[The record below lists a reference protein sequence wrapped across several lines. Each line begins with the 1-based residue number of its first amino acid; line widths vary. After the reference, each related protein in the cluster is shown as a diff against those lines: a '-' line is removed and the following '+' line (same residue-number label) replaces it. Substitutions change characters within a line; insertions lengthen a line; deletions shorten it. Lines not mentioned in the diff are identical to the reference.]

1 MVISFKNILRNYA
14 CCCCIIMDK
23 RNTLF
28 KLINFKL
35 FSSHP
40 TNFYITIHLVY
51 THTYLNFIRNYI
63 DQDYFGQVLIDM
75 PARILDDPIPPADFP
90 MELLDE
96 LELVPPV
103 VERRTCDLV
112 ISGVS
117 CRLPESEN
125 MEEFEQHLMNG
136 EDMVTE
142 DDRRWQPGK

>member
-40 TNFYITIHLVY
+40 TNIYITIHLVY

-125 MEEFEQHLMNG
+125 MEEFEQHLLNG

>member
-14 CCCCIIMDK
+14 RCCCIIMNK

-40 TNFYITIHLVY
+40 TNIYITIHLVY

-75 PARILDDPIPPADFP
+75 PARILDEPIPPADFP

>member
-1 MVISFKNILRNYA
+1 
-14 CCCCIIMDK
+14 MDK

-40 TNFYITIHLVY
+40 TNIYITIHLVY